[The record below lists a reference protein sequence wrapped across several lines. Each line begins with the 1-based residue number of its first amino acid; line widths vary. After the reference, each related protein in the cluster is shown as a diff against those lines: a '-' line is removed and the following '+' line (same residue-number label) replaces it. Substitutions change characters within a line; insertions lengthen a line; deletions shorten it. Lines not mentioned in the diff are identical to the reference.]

1 MVAIILRGQYIIY
14 YESIGRADVGEQAD
28 SWCAGREAVSDGCAD
43 RVSKAPEKGAL
54 EARNS

>member
-14 YESIGRADVGEQAD
+14 YESVGRADVGEQAD

-43 RVSKAPEKGAL
+43 RVSKAPEKGA
-54 EARNS
+54 RD